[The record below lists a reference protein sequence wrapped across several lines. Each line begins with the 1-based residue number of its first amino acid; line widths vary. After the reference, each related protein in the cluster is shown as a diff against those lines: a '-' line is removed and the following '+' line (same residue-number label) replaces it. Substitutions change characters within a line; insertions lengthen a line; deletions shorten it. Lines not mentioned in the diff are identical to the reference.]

1 MERNEIVDLKVLLLS
16 ALLIGEFKF
25 FLELKSVISDLEL
38 NRLCRYQRTIRE
50 LEITVQAPKIVDR
63 ACN

>member
-1 MERNEIVDLKVLLLS
+1 MERNEIVDLKLLLLS
-16 ALLIGEFKF
+16 ALLIGEFNF
-25 FLELKSVISDLEL
+25 FLEFKSVNLDLES
-38 NRLCRYQRTIRE
+38 NKLCRYQRTIRQ